1 MSGCEPISLEMM
13 RKYDERK
20 QRLIKM
26 LNDDWQRWHN
36 TRQDAIRYIIWSAC
50 FYIGNDP
57 EKMLKIFR
65 DPDPNGRDHKT
76 ELYDQWS
83 GNHEDVKRILEY
95 KYQNKCGVK

>member
-1 MSGCEPISLEMM
+1 MM

-65 DPDPNGRDHKT
+65 DPYPNGRDYKT

-83 GNHEDVKRILEY
+83 GDHENVKRILKY